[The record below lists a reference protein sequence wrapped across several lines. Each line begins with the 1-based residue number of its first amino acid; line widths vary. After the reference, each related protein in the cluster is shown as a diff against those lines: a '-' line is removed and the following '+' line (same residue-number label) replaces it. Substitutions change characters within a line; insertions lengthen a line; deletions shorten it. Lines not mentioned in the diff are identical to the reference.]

1 MPVSEDGQ
9 SITVCPHTRVT
20 LTCTA
25 TQIIS
30 LTWADQSGAIVTL
43 ALNLLNTSLDRPP
56 YNITLMAENAIGLR
70 ADFISTLE
78 VIVDDIDSG
87 TTITCRISQSEVKQ
101 LIITSSGL
109 NKKFMCTGNARDVG
123 GGDAHALYDYLKRSA
138 SHGRCLMSSGLAI

>member
-1 MPVSEDGQ
+1 MEVIITTLDVNLSLHNNALTGVNGLLTLSSVPVSEVGQ
-9 SITVCPHTRVT
+9 SVTVCPHTRVT
-20 LTCTA
+20 RTA

-30 LTWADQSGAIVTL
+30 LTWADQNGDIETL

-56 YNITLMAENAIGLR
+56 YNITLMAENATGLR

-101 LIITSSGL
+101 LIIHQKG
-109 NKKFMCTGNARDVG
+109 
-123 GGDAHALYDYLKRSA
+123 YDNEFRPS
-138 SHGRCLMSSGLAI
+138 

>member
-1 MPVSEDGQ
+1 MEVIITTLDVILSLLNDALTGGQGLLSISSVPVSEDGQ
-9 SITVCPHTRVT
+9 SVTVCPHTRVT

-56 YNITLMAENAIGLR
+56 YNITLMAENEIGFR

-87 TTITCRISQSEVKQ
+87 ITITCRISQSEVKQ
-101 LIITSSGL
+101 LIIHQKG
-109 NKKFMCTGNARDVG
+109 
-123 GGDAHALYDYLKRSA
+123 YDNEFRPS
-138 SHGRCLMSSGLAI
+138 

>member
-1 MPVSEDGQ
+1 MEVIIITTLDVNLSLHNNALTGVNGLLTLSSVPVSEDGQ
-9 SITVCPHTRVT
+9 SVAVCPHTRVT

-30 LTWADQSGAIVTL
+30 LTWADQSGDIVTL

-56 YNITLMAENAIGLR
+56 YYITLMAENVIGLR

-101 LIITSSGL
+101 LIIHQKG
-109 NKKFMCTGNARDVG
+109 
-123 GGDAHALYDYLKRSA
+123 YDNEFRPS
-138 SHGRCLMSSGLAI
+138 